1 MASQKGINAP
11 IGGAQIKNLNRK
23 FLICKESENDT
34 FRFPRSKK
42 PRMDFLRP
50 YKLMKYQ
57 HAVTTIAILLVC
69 LFTPLPVGAKVYL
82 DINAL
87 ATRRMP
93 VAVQIPVPQEDSKA
107 NDSISKE
114 VRDVLASD
122 LDFSGVFRVL
132 DPLLYIEEA
141 GISNLRFDSFDFA
154 DWELINAEALIK
166 VGYSVLENGV
176 IELEFHLYDV
186 FRKEEMVAKKWR
198 GTSSQLRYMVH
209 LFSNVVMKQI
219 TGEEG
224 VFDTSL
230 LYVKNVGGGKEIF
243 RMDYDGANP
252 KQITRNRQ
260 LNLSPVWWPDGDG
273 LVYTSY
279 KDGSPDLYSVS
290 LRGNEK
296 RLTRG
301 MGVDVGADYSP
312 DGKTISFMKNAD
324 GNPDI
329 YLADTN
335 GKINTRL
342 TWMKS
347 IDTSPS
353 WSPDGKRIAFVS
365 DRFGTPQ
372 IFVMNAD
379 GENKRRITY
388 DGNYNTSPAWSPKG
402 DLIAYTSRV
411 NGKFA
416 IALADP
422 ETTESRLLV
431 GEAGN
436 NESPS
441 WSPDGRFVAFSSN
454 RDGVYQIY
462 LVDREGRREVRVTFG
477 SRDNTAPSWSN

>member
-1 MASQKGINAP
+1 MY
-11 IGGAQIKNLNRK
+11 
-23 FLICKESENDT
+23 
-34 FRFPRSKK
+34 
-42 PRMDFLRP
+42 
-50 YKLMKYQ
+50 YKR
-57 HAVTTIAILLVC
+57 AVTMIAIFLVC
-69 LFTPLPVGAKVYL
+69 TFSAFTARAMVYL
-82 DINAL
+82 DIDAP
-87 ATRRMP
+87 ASRSMP
-93 VAVQIPVPQEDSKA
+93 VAVQIPVPLEDSKA
-107 NDSISKE
+107 NDEISTE

-122 LDFSGVFRVL
+122 LDFSGAFRVL
-132 DPLLYIEEA
+132 DPLLYVEEA
-141 GISNLRFDSFDFA
+141 DISNLRFGTFDFA

-166 VGYSVLENGV
+166 VGYAVQENGM

-198 GTSSQLRYMVH
+198 GTSAQLRYMVH
-209 LFSNVVMKQI
+209 LFSNVIVEQV

-224 VFDTSL
+224 IFDTSL
-230 LYVKNVGGGKEIF
+230 LFVKNEGGGKEIY
-243 RMDYDGANP
+243 RMDYDGENQ
-252 KQITRNRQ
+252 KKITRNGH
-260 LNLSPVWWPDGDG
+260 LNLSPEWWPDGDG

-279 KDGSPDLYSVS
+279 KSGAPELYSVS

-296 RLTRG
+296 KLTRG

-312 DGKTISFMKNAD
+312 DGKTICFMKNAE

-335 GKINTRL
+335 GRINTRL

-379 GENKRRITY
+379 GENIRRISY
-388 DGNYNTSPAWSPKG
+388 EGNYNTSPAWSPKG
-402 DLIAYTSRV
+402 DLVAYTSRV
-411 NGKFA
+411 GGKFA

-422 ETTESRLLV
+422 DTTVSRLLV

-441 WSPDGRFVAFSSN
+441 WSPDGRFIAFSSN

-462 LVDREGRREVRVTFG
+462 LVDRDGRREVRVTFG
-477 SRDNTAPSWSN
+477 SGDKTSPDWSPKLTKK